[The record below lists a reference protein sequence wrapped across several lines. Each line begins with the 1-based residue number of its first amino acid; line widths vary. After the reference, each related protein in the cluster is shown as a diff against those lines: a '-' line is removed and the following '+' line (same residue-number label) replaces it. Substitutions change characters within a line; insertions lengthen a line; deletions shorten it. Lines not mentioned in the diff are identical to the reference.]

1 MARNFDGAQ
10 ALLKRDSSVAHF
22 VPCFGHSLKLKRLAY
37 LHFSIFF
44 RTHTHFWVRQHIVG
58 NFFVSVMLSPTVKS
72 LSQTRWSE
80 SADAAKALR
89 LVQSR
94 NDWMPIPCGAK
105 FVWVFA

>member
-1 MARNFDGAQ
+1 MAKIFECAQ
-10 ALLKRDSSVAHF
+10 ALRAQARRFYGTLRSMLWSFAQ
-22 VPCFGHSLKLKRLAY
+22 SEATT
-37 LHFSIFF
+37 FSILF
-44 RTHTHFWVRQHIVG
+44 RTHSLRAIFSASAHRWKI
-58 NFFVSVMLSPTVKS
+58 FVSVMLSPTVKS

-80 SADAAKALR
+80 SADAAEALR